1 MEHNIVAY
9 LYPCSQN
16 FQMVVA
22 AMQANPRYVPPL
34 LQFSENCHERDRH
47 ERASTE
53 PPENPGASALDYLP
67 SLVVRLSDVPR
78 TDKGLIFGS
87 NRKCD
92 VHLSAPGIS
101 NIHFSLSFDDL
112 NRPIIQDLNS
122 LVGTQVTYDGDGKG
136 VRRDFCWIVGGDD
149 IPRKASSIIITI
161 PDTVSLQIIVQPQN
175 IESPAYVNGVGRFK
189 QGAATTEALLNEL
202 GLSNPPTRGT
212 QTPASGE
219 IHLKKKIGHGT
230 LGVVRRFWNV
240 STGEERAVKT
250 PRRSAIENGQI
261 DHAAWA
267 REARIMSLI
276 SHPHIVKLIESFF
289 YPQPELH
296 LEYMPYGSLQHWI
309 KHRKGISYPETVTI
323 THQCLSALAY
333 LHGQATPIAHR
344 DIKPTNI
351 LIQTRS
357 RDGIIF
363 VKLSDFGTA
372 RSDLDLS
379 TYCGTHLYLAPE
391 VHLDEQRRVRH
402 ERTLGHATTVDIWS
416 LGVVAYQ
423 LLYSLR
429 GCTGLGVALCESI
442 ERELRENVRRIPVA
456 LGSILVRCMVVMSPA
471 ARWSASQ
478 CCNMLEEMLRTER
491 GFFQGLTSASSS
503 AGEDQAALTPKPPSS
518 ASSIKQYDESP
529 TPSSSASTIQQ
540 YDESPAPSSSASTI
554 QQYDESPSPSSSAS
568 TIQQY
573 DESPAPS
580 SSEIRRYNKLQHEGH
595 ELDAVFK
602 DHSASG
608 LNRYHYGSSIAAE
621 FGGNDSEDWA
631 SVFCQESLQS
641 QTEVQGS
648 SQSQI
653 EVAGSQARTRTSIPR
668 GESEGWRLQGGNAI
682 DADDDEEKKH
692 AALLREAIGGSYR
705 LREMNS

>member
-1 MEHNIVAY
+1 MEHNIVAH

-22 AMQANPRYVPPL
+22 AMQANPR
-34 LQFSENCHERDRH
+34 
-47 ERASTE
+47 
-53 PPENPGASALDYLP
+53 
-67 SLVVRLSDVPR
+67 
-78 TDKGLIFGS
+78 
-87 NRKCD
+87 
-92 VHLSAPGIS
+92 
-101 NIHFSLSFDDL
+101 LSFDDL
-112 NRPIIQDLNS
+112 NRPIIQDLSS

-136 VRRDFCWIVGGDD
+136 VRRDFRWIVGGDD
-149 IPRKASSIIITI
+149 HPRKASSIIITI
-161 PDTVSLQIIVQPQN
+161 PDTVSLQIVVQPQN
-175 IESPAYVNGVGRFK
+175 IESPAYVNGVRRFK
-189 QGAATTEALLNEL
+189 QGAATTDALLNEL

-219 IHLKKKIGHGT
+219 IYLKRKIGRGT
-230 LGVVRRFWNV
+230 FGVVRCFWNV

-250 PRRSAIENGQI
+250 PHRSAIENGQV

-289 YPQPELH
+289 HPQPELH

-357 RDGIIF
+357 RGAIIF

-372 RSDLDLS
+372 RPDLDLS

-391 VHLDEQRRVRH
+391 VHLDEQRRVRL

-442 ERELRENVRRIPVA
+442 ERELRENVRRTPVA

-503 AGEDQAALTPKPPSS
+503 AGEDQATLTPKPPSS
-518 ASSIKQYDESP
+518 ALTINQYDVS
-529 TPSSSASTIQQ
+529 Q
-540 YDESPAPSSSASTI
+540 AP
-554 QQYDESPSPSSSAS
+554 
-568 TIQQY
+568 
-573 DESPAPS
+573 
-580 SSEIRRYNKLQHEGH
+580 RYNNLQHEGY

-608 LNRYHYGSSIAAE
+608 LNRYHYGSSIAEE

-631 SVFCQESLQS
+631 SDFCQESLQS

-682 DADDDEEKKH
+682 DADDDEEKKE